1 MFDFIIIKNFYSAKD
16 RPQLAEH
23 TTKKEKTGHSI
34 RRTRDW

>member
-23 TTKKEKTGHSI
+23 MTKKGKIGHGI
-34 RRTRDW
+34 RRTCD